1 MVLGKGMLKL
11 VFVVGVVKEVVVEV
25 DVIIV
30 ALFFYLSVIF

>member
-30 ALFFYLSVIF
+30 ALFC